1 MRKLLL
7 LVVALAWVA
16 VASAQTDVTFDF
28 NANEWGHGVTVAFD
42 NSTTNKGNITESV
55 IKDEVEIV
63 FKQSKSGTPPRF
75 YASSATASPCAR
87 VLSNHILK
95 VFAPEGKAVTKVE
108 FELNAGSF
116 NLSSGAGLSR
126 QVWEGNAAYAKFKGT
141 GTNQIKKIIVT
152 IADMTAETIIP
163 EDAEESVFLNIDDE
177 LVHSEFALNNSE
189 TVYLTSDLVLVD
201 GHRDSDDKIDGES
214 LVTTTFQCSPT
225 TATSKNRLQRTTRS
239 GVYTTSVRMWDGSV
253 TIKTD
258 PDKVIKTLKMDI
270 GNNCL
275 FSTLNGNPITKAEL
289 TEGCDVNANEAV
301 LAIDGTQTA
310 ATIIYSLNYT
320 LADKQITPYT
330 PETPTAI
337 EKVSNDVD
345 ASNAPVFDLSGRK
358 VTGTL
363 TKGIYVKA
371 GKKFVVVK

>member
-7 LVVALAWVA
+7 SVVALAWVA

-28 NANEWGHGVTVAFD
+28 NANEWEHGVTIFL
-42 NSTTNKGNITESV
+42 NTSSTDKGNITEAV
-55 IKDEVEIV
+55 TKDGVDIV

-75 YASSATASPCAR
+75 YASSATASPYAR

-116 NLSSGAGLSR
+116 NLSSESGLSG

-152 IADMTAETIIP
+152 IADMTAETVIP
-163 EDAEESVFLNIDDE
+163 TETDEVVTIDIDDYAGEDGKE
-177 LVHSEFALNNSE
+177 LTDDVAITGQENGGESR
-189 TVYLTSDLVLVD
+189 VYCVLPKTTSTDTFV
-201 GHRDSDDKIDGES
+201 SKNKWYWISSS
-214 LVTTTFQCSPT
+214 LVTAFRGF
-225 TATSKNRLQRTTRS
+225 NE
-239 GVYTTSVRMWDGSV
+239 SV
-253 TIKTD
+253 TLKTD
-258 PDKVIKTLKMDI
+258 ADKIIKSVAMSVTTYNSNNTVNGEKVTKTQMTNGYDVNSSTVDFALAGQTVIKT
-270 GNNCL
+270 
-275 FSTLNGNPITKAEL
+275 IT
-289 TEGCDVNANEAV
+289 V
-301 LAIDGTQTA
+301 
-310 ATIIYSLNYT
+310 T
-320 LADKQITPYT
+320 LADKPITPYT